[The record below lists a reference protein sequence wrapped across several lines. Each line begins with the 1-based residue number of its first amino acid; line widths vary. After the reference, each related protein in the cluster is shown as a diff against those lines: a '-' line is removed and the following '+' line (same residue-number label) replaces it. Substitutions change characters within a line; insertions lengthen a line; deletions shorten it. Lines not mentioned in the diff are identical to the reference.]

1 LRRSIIQSEK
11 GGEVMRVS
19 TKKVVLCSVLS
30 LLLGTAAVSIVS
42 AGNMSAPPESA
53 VTAPQEGHAEPIA
66 PVAGGKVDVTE
77 ASFKCLHEMTK
88 AGRMHVDNLLGDL
101 DGTLAAANKLS
112 GAYPPGSVVQLLPME
127 AMVKLEKGANPATND
142 WEFFV
147 LDVSPEGSKI
157 KQRGFETV
165 GNRLG
170 SCISC
175 HRQESAPQA
184 DMICAAGHACPPVV
198 FPGISSTEALISALQ
213 KMDQRC
219 PQPELLTEEEKPVL
233 KQFMDMLAAAAAG
246 GGQ

>member
-1 LRRSIIQSEK
+1 
-11 GGEVMRVS
+11 MRVS
-19 TKKVVLCSVLS
+19 TKKVVLFSVLS
-30 LLLGTAAVSIVS
+30 LLLGTAAVSNVS
-42 AGNMSAPPESA
+42 QAGGKTEASAPPEST
-53 VTAPQEGHAEPIA
+53 VTAPQDGQAEPIA
-66 PVAGGKVDVTE
+66 PAAGVKVEVTE
-77 ASFKCLHEMTK
+77 ASFKCLQAMKK
-88 AGRMHVDNLLGDL
+88 AGDLHVDNLLGDL
-101 DGTLAAANKLS
+101 DGTLAVANKLS
-112 GAYPPGSVVQLLPME
+112 GTYPPGSVVQLLPNE

-157 KQRGFETV
+157 KQRGFEPV

-175 HRQESAPQA
+175 HKQASAPQA

-198 FPGISSTEALISALQ
+198 FPGISNTDVLISALQ

-219 PQPELLTEEEKPVL
+219 PRPDLLTEEEKQVL

>member
-1 LRRSIIQSEK
+1 
-11 GGEVMRVS
+11 MRVS

-30 LLLGTAAVSIVS
+30 LLLGTAAVSNVS
-42 AGNMSAPPESA
+42 QAGGKAEASAPPEST
-53 VTAPQEGHAEPIA
+53 VTAPQDRQAEPIA
-66 PVAGGKVDVTE
+66 PAAGVKVEVTE

-88 AGRMHVDNLLGDL
+88 TGKMYVDNLLGDL
-101 DGTLAAANKLS
+101 DGTLAVANNLS
-112 GAYPPGSVVQLLPME
+112 GTYPPGSVVQLLPNE
-127 AMVKLEKGANPATND
+127 VMVKLEKGANPATND

-147 LDVSPEGSKI
+147 LDGSKI

-175 HRQESAPQA
+175 HKQASAPQA

-198 FPGISSTEALISALQ
+198 FPGISNTDVLISALQ

-219 PQPELLTEEEKPVL
+219 PRPDLLTDEEKPLL